1 MDEIMMALDMLAEEE
16 RIRKLT
22 SGEKTKKEIDDDT
35 PALIF
40 CNQNT
45 KDDILKEA
53 SNTREYINLEDSIIM
68 VPFMDDGHVIVTA
81 EDDFMEWLAGSIEEW
96 KMNIVKAIMI
106 LILGIVGPWALAFLA
121 GDYFKN

>member
-22 SGEKTKKEIDDDT
+22 SGEKTKKEIDDDA

-45 KDDILKEA
+45 RDEILKEA

-68 VPFMDDGHVIVTA
+68 VPFMDNGHVIVTT
-81 EDDFMEWLAGSIEEW
+81 EDDFMEWLAGSIEE
-96 KMNIVKAIMI
+96 
-106 LILGIVGPWALAFLA
+106 
-121 GDYFKN
+121 

>member
-16 RIRKLT
+16 RIKELT
-22 SGEKTKKEIDDDT
+22 AGEKPKKGIDEDA

-81 EDDFMEWLAGSIEEW
+81 EDDFMEWLAGSIEE
-96 KMNIVKAIMI
+96 
-106 LILGIVGPWALAFLA
+106 
-121 GDYFKN
+121 